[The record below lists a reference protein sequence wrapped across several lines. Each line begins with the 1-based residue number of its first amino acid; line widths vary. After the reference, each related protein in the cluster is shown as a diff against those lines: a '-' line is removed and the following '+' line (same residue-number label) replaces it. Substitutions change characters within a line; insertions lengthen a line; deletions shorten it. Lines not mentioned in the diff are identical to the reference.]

1 MKKLLKI
8 LGYGLMVV
16 LIIIVGL
23 LTYVKTLLPNVGS
36 APELKVEITTEK
48 IERGKYLTNNVMLC
62 MDCHSTRD
70 WSLFSAPM
78 ITGTEGK
85 GGETFDQKLGFPGK
99 YIAPNITPFHLKN
112 WTDGEIF
119 RAVIKAQEEERQV
132 ISSNIHDDLG
142 ALLTS
147 ARISIDNILTDAN
160 PEQINQIKHLADVVS
175 QASKSAKT
183 ASNALT
189 PNTVSKYGLKGAI
202 MDLPTIFRY
211 ANVTIDVSYDIQ
223 KEIDSFIQIS
233 IYRIIYEIVNNSVK
247 YAKASTISVHVIEDG
262 RNRIQIEAAD
272 NGIGFNLEDVLETS
286 NGIKN
291 IKNRVNLLNGKIS
304 LESTKNNG
312 CKYIIS
318 I

>member
-1 MKKLLKI
+1 MQDSIIQSVILITLIFVVFLVVFILFIFRHFKK
-8 LGYGLMVV
+8 
-16 LIIIVGL
+16 
-23 LTYVKTLLPNVGS
+23 
-36 APELKVEITTEK
+36 EK
-48 IERGKYLTNNVMLC
+48 ENER
-62 MDCHSTRD
+62 
-70 WSLFSAPM
+70 
-78 ITGTEGK
+78 
-85 GGETFDQKLGFPGK
+85 
-99 YIAPNITPFHLKN
+99 
-112 WTDGEIF
+112 EIF